1 MGIAAIATVL
11 RDADENSKCII
22 FVDTKLEASDIAYN
36 SLFQS
41 FGKIAP
47 LHGDISQPER
57 ARTLADFK
65 SGSIKTLV
73 ATDVAA
79 RGLDI
84 PGVDIVIN
92 MRPTSPEPYIHRS
105 GRGGSGGKSEARS
118 FDAIKRSIGTPFE
131 PYGVAGAR
139 NEKISNEILEKIRM
153 LQSSVKDYEEL
164 AEKAIEEFGAKN
176 ALASAFCILDGAKTS
191 YSMITSEINLQTV
204 QLSSTRR
211 IISES
216 DIRQILSKISI
227 TPSHFELAYDSSLY
241 LDLQPSD
248 VRIFQKEL
256 AATYPEI
263 DLELVQLPPK
273 LENNISQG
281 RSRREQGGRRGSN
294 GRGDRFDRRGSNR
307 GDRFDRRDR
316 GDSRGGRGFDRGNR
330 RTFGNT
336 RKNNNFENQDRRP
349 SNNYGKSNE
358 NSFNNRGGEKGGNKP
373 NFDFLFD

>member
-1 MGIAAIATVL
+1 
-11 RDADENSKCII
+11 
-22 FVDTKLEASDIAYN
+22 
-36 SLFQS
+36 
-41 FGKIAP
+41 
-47 LHGDISQPER
+47 
-57 ARTLADFK
+57 
-65 SGSIKTLV
+65 
-73 ATDVAA
+73 
-79 RGLDI
+79 
-84 PGVDIVIN
+84 
-92 MRPTSPEPYIHRS
+92 
-105 GRGGSGGKSEARS
+105 
-118 FDAIKRSIGTPFE
+118 
-131 PYGVAGAR
+131 
-139 NEKISNEILEKIRM
+139 M

-307 GDRFDRRDR
+307 GDRFNQGDRYNQGDRFNQRDRFDRRDR

-336 RKNNNFENQDRRP
+336 RKNNFENQDRRP